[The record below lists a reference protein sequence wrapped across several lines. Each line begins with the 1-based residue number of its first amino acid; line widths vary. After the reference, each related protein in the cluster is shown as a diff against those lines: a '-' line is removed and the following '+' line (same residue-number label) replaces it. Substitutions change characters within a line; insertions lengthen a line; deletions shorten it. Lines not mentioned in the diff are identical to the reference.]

1 MNTQSVIIVTINYR
15 LGAFGF
21 LSLGTEDV
29 PGNAGLRDQTMALTW
44 VKENIASFGG
54 DNKRITIFGESAGGS
69 SIALHLLSPMSK
81 GLFQRAILQS
91 SWTLGWYLLNE
102 PVEVLKFS
110 DSFSNGLGCKK
121 SNQLKCLQEKDV
133 AVFFDANVYEVQL
146 NWPWRPIPDSDFTK
160 TSYFKSRNFEHSL
173 KSGHFITDV
182 DVMIGTTADE
192 GIFPMIEYIFEF
204 KKWEDLKNDIVNIG
218 AKSWFNIANSAN
230 ITSKIKEKVQKVVDF
245 YVGSIGNINDE
256 HRQGLI
262 DLHTDA
268 LFLYSSYKLIGYLLK
283 QNINVY
289 QYILTYEG
297 KSSLDLKRLYG
308 IHEPIG
314 VSHGDD
320 LIYLWNL
327 AKFANITLDKVHGP
341 PYISAPF

>member
-1 MNTQSVIIVTINYR
+1 M
-15 LGAFGF
+15 
-21 LSLGTEDV
+21 
-29 PGNAGLRDQTMALTW
+29 
-44 VKENIASFGG
+44 
-54 DNKRITIFGESAGGS
+54 
-69 SIALHLLSPMSK
+69 
-81 GLFQRAILQS
+81 
-91 SWTLGWYLLNE
+91 
-102 PVEVLKFS
+102 
-110 DSFSNGLGCKK
+110 
-121 SNQLKCLQEKDV
+121 
-133 AVFFDANVYEVQL
+133 
-146 NWPWRPIPDSDFTK
+146 
-160 TSYFKSRNFEHSL
+160 
-173 KSGHFITDV
+173 
-182 DVMIGTTADE
+182 
-192 GIFPMIEYIFEF
+192 
-204 KKWEDLKNDIVNIG
+204 NIG

-245 YVGSIGNINDE
+245 YVGSISNINDE

-297 KSSLDLKRLYG
+297 KSSLDLQRLYG

-327 AKFANITLDKVHGP
+327 AKFGNITLDKVR
-341 PYISAPF
+341 